1 MNQKHL
7 TKDKENVISQ
17 FLDGTPVSQLTT
29 DTGIPKSTIYRWIKD
44 AQAECC
50 NFNECTPTN
59 YYMLR
64 RKYEKLENI
73 VEILQ
78 KVDCKPTDPLSVKLP
93 EMEAL
98 YGQYSVHTLCDA
110 LCVPRGTFYNH
121 IFRRKSSGKW
131 YEIRRE
137 EFRERIRQIYDESNQ
152 VLGPKKICAVLQ
164 DQGFPTSVRL
174 VRQLMKD
181 MGLNSV
187 RQGAKGEYE
196 KEQRGFKNHV
206 KRQFDPQ
213 QPNEVWVSDITY
225 YRFNNKNY
233 YICVILDLF
242 SRRVIAHRIS
252 TTNSTQLTKRTL
264 KAAYESRKP
273 TAQLIFHSDRGSNYC
288 SKTFRD
294 FAQGLNIKQSFSQPH
309 TPHDNAVMESFFS
322 NLKKEELY
330 RVKYRSERGFRAA
343 VDRYILFYNEKRPHH
358 YNANKTPA
366 RRESEFYQRQ
376 EALKMR

>member
-1 MNQKHL
+1 MYKKYSVEEKKKVVSL
-7 TKDKENVISQ
+7 
-17 FLDGTPVSQLTT
+17 FFDGTPVSQLTSDT
-29 DTGIPKSTIYRWIKD
+29 DIPKSTIYRWIRESK
-44 AQAECC
+44 AEEG
-50 NFNECTPTN
+50 NSSIYSPLN
-59 YYMLR
+59 YYMLEK
-64 RKYEKLENI
+64 KYKKLQNI
-73 VEILQ
+73 IEILQ
-78 KVDCKPTDPLSVKLP
+78 KVNCKPTDPLSIKLP
-93 EMEAL
+93 EMESL
-98 YGQYSVHTLCDA
+98 YGQYSVHTLCEA
-110 LCVPRGTFYNH
+110 LCVSRGTFYNH
-121 IFRRKSSGKW
+121 VLRRKSSGKW

-164 DQGFPTSVRL
+164 DQGHPTSVRL
-174 VRQLMKD
+174 VRELMKD
-181 MGLNSV
+181 MGLTSV

-206 KRQFDPQ
+206 QRQFDPQ

-252 TTNSTQLTKRTL
+252 TKNSTQLTKKTL
-264 KAAYESRKP
+264 KAAYETRKP

-294 FAQGLNIKQSFSQPH
+294 FVQKLNIKQSFSQPH

-330 RVKYRSERGFRAA
+330 RTKYRSERDLRAA
-343 VDRYILFYNEKRPHH
+343 VDRYIVFYNEKRPHH

-376 EALKMR
+376 ESLRMR